1 MSKIIGIDLGTTN
14 SAVAVMEAGQ
24 PKIIENAEGV
34 RTTPSIVA
42 ISKTG
47 DRLVGLLAKRQAV
60 TNPKNTIF
68 GIKRFIGHTF
78 SDPAVQ
84 KDKSTVPYEVKEGA
98 SGGVL
103 VKMGDPSTGS
113 ISSPQ
118 PSSLDKARD
127 KSGQA
132 GQAKD
137 YRPEEV
143 SAMILQKLKTD
154 AEAKL
159 GEKVTEA
166 IITVPAYFNDSQRQA
181 TKDAGQIAGLDVKRI
196 INEPTAAA
204 LAYGFNKKNN
214 EKIAVFDFGGGTFD
228 ISILEVGDD
237 IVEVKSTDG
246 DSHLGG
252 KDIDQKI
259 LNYIAEEFKKE
270 SGIDVRKDA
279 LALQRLDEAAEK
291 AKIELSTVTETEINI
306 PYITSDASGPR
317 HLLLKLSRAKLEELS
332 GEFVDRAMEIT
343 KRAMEAS
350 PFKVDVIDEVIL
362 VGGQTRMPAIA
373 EAVKK
378 FFGKEPNKSINPD
391 EVVALGAAIQG
402 GILSGDVKDVLL
414 LDVIPLSLGIE
425 TMGGVATKLI
435 EKNTTIPSAKS
446 QVFSTAADNQTS
458 VEIHIIQG
466 ERSMAS
472 DNKSLGRFI
481 LDGIPPASRGMPQ
494 VEVTFDVD
502 ANGILNVRAKD
513 KTTNKEQSI
522 RIEASSGLSKEEIN
536 KMQKDAEAN
545 AADDQ
550 KKKEMVDAKNLAEQL
565 IYTAEKSLKDTPSVP
580 DDIKTS
586 VNGKIEALK
595 KETNPPAGG
604 SAPSLESIKSATEAL
619 STELQKIGEYMSK
632 NPPNPSPAGSEPTT
646 PEGDVR
652 DAEVKEEKPKDDSEP
667 KS

>member
-1 MSKIIGIDLGTTN
+1 MAKIIGIDLGTTF
-14 SAVAVMEAGQ
+14 SAVAVMEAGA
-24 PKIIENAEGV
+24 PKILENSEGA

-47 DRLVGLLAKRQAV
+47 ERLVGLLAKRQAV

-78 SDPAVQ
+78 ADPAVQ
-84 KDKSTVPYEVKEGA
+84 KDKQTVPYEVKEGA
-98 SGGVL
+98 DGGVM
-103 VKMGDPSTGS
+103 VKMS
-113 ISSPQ
+113 
-118 PSSLDKARD
+118 DKD
-127 KSGQA
+127 L
-132 GQAKD
+132 
-137 YRPEEV
+137 RPEEI
-143 SAMILQKLKTD
+143 SAMILQKLKSDT
-154 AEAKL
+154 EARL

-204 LAYGFNKKNN
+204 LAYGFNKKKN

-237 IVEVKSTDG
+237 VVEVKSTDG

-252 KDIDQKI
+252 KDIDQKV
-259 LNYIAEEFKKE
+259 LNYIADEFKKE
-270 SGIDVRKDA
+270 SGIDVRSDA

-291 AKIELSTVTETEINI
+291 AKIELSTATETEINI
-306 PYITSDASGPR
+306 PFVTSDASGPR
-317 HLLLKLSRAKLEELS
+317 HLLMKISRAKLEELAR
-332 GEFVDRAMEIT
+332 EFVDRAMTIT

-350 PFKVDVIDEVIL
+350 PFKVGEIDEVIL

-373 EAVKK
+373 EAVKG

-402 GILSGDVKDVLL
+402 GILAGDVKDVLL

-435 EKNTTIPSAKS
+435 EKNTTIPAARS
-446 QVFSTAADNQTS
+446 QIFSTAADNQTS
-458 VEIHIIQG
+458 VEIHIVQG
-466 ERSMAS
+466 ERAMAS

-481 LDGIPPASRGMPQ
+481 LDGIPPSPRGLPQ
-494 VEVTFDVD
+494 VEVTFDID
-502 ANGILNVRAKD
+502 ANGILNVKAKD

-522 RIEASSGLSKEEIN
+522 RIEASSGLSKEDIE

-545 AADDQ
+545 AAEDQ
-550 KKKEMVDAKNLAEQL
+550 KKKELVDAKNTAEQL
-565 IYTAEKSLKDTPSVP
+565 IYTAEKSLKDASNIPE
-580 DDIKTS
+580 DIKTA
-586 VNGKIEALK
+586 VQGKIDALK
-595 KETNPPAGG
+595 KEKDSGT
-604 SAPSLESIKSATEAL
+604 LESIKTATEAL
-619 STELQKIGEYMSK
+619 SSELSKIGEYLNKAQSTESK
-632 NPPNPSPAGSEPTT
+632 DQTPPENP
-646 PEGDVR
+646 DIK
-652 DAEVKEEKPKDDSEP
+652 DAETK
-667 KS
+667 